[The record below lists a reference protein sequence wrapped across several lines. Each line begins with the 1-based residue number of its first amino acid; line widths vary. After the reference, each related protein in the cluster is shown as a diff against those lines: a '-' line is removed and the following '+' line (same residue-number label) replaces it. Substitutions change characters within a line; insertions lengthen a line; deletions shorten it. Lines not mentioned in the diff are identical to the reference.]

1 MEVRASFS
9 WRKIY
14 LETSKELTFQ
24 GEKKREL
31 YITKSLGVFKHVSV
45 SSLKL
50 HGKYLRWGMENNL
63 SPLAPGAKTCLVPCG
78 LSHKK

>member
-1 MEVRASFS
+1 MEVRAFFS

-14 LETSKELTFQ
+14 LETSKELTFFFFQ
-24 GEKKREL
+24 KEL

-50 HGKYLRWGMENNL
+50 HGNYLRWGMENNL
-63 SPLAPGAKTCLVPCG
+63 SPLAQRHPWCQDLFGALWPKP
-78 LSHKK
+78 